1 MFLVWFP
8 ISQQNYYIRIISI
21 IKNEFS
27 IIIDE
32 EFMGMPVQFQL
43 QLEPDY
49 FDFKHELI
57 D

>member
-1 MFLVWFP
+1 MWFP
-8 ISQQNYYIRIISI
+8 ISQQNNYIRIISI

-57 D
+57 DWL